1 MTKKKRKCT
10 VCGAD
15 LAHKNYA
22 KVVDKE
28 SGQLVTVCS
37 GGSCWRKVIMKGW
50 MR

>member
-1 MTKKKRKCT
+1 MSKKKRKCA

-15 LAHKNYA
+15 LTHKNYA

-37 GGSCWRKVIMKGW
+37 GGNCWRKVIMKGW
-50 MR
+50 AR